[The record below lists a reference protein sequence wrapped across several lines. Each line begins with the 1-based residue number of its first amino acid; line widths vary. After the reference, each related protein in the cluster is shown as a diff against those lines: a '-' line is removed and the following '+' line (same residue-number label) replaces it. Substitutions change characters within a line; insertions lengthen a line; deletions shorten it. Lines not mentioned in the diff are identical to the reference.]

1 MSSSPIM
8 TIWPYQLLMS
18 KGPRNKKKVNKWKC
32 RIGTFTLNSD
42 NVGYYVFL
50 SNVYANVGKWEGCP
64 TRCWGGWER
73 ADFDKS

>member
-1 MSSSPIM
+1 
-8 TIWPYQLLMS
+8 MS

-64 TRCWGGWER
+64 TRC
-73 ADFDKS
+73 